1 LFTFERE
8 DLMLQTAHIADR
20 MTARGAA
27 AARLAL
33 VRLYSISGSLR
44 LA

>member
-1 LFTFERE
+1 
-8 DLMLQTAHIADR
+8 MPKTAHIADR

-27 AARLAL
+27 AAGRAL
-33 VRLYSISGSLR
+33 VRLCSISGSIKR